1 MMKLI
6 VSHIILGRR
15 RKKYN
20 WHDIEDELISMEGRD
35 EFKRLFVI
43 FACGCLLAPIT
54 RAEIKANLWESLQS
68 TSQIEK
74 FNWAEFVRADLYKKL
89 LNMQS
94 NAHKNVGGCIL
105 FLLVS

>member
-1 MMKLI
+1 
-6 VSHIILGRR
+6 
-15 RKKYN
+15 
-20 WHDIEDELISMEGRD
+20 MEIGN

-43 FACGCLLAPIT
+43 FAYGCLLAPTI
-54 RAEIKANLWESLQS
+54 RVEIKANLWESLQS
-68 TSQIEK
+68 TSEIAK
-74 FNWAEFVRADLYKKL
+74 FNWAEFVRADLCKKL